1 MQLTEIVNWYGL
13 ALAVVLNKTASFY
26 GVMVCNSVAP
36 SAAESGCSNR
46 AMLTLDRMGRF
57 GSLFLLSFHLGVLE
71 KGFTQPKELMQ
82 QFWMIATAVL
92 AAAYLLLRVV
102 FSKREKKQ
110 IAILIVASSAA
121 VVILSGILQVNTL
134 LLTAG
139 IVYLIGEL
147 YIVKCKF

>member
-1 MQLTEIVNWYGL
+1 M
-13 ALAVVLNKTASFY
+13 
-26 GVMVCNSVAP
+26 
-36 SAAESGCSNR
+36 
-46 AMLTLDRMGRF
+46 
-57 GSLFLLSFHLGVLE
+57 LE

>member
-13 ALAVVLNKTASFY
+13 ALAVVLALPWFAFD
-26 GVMVCNSVAP
+26 MVLHLVLGFGIIEVYIM
-36 SAAESGCSNR
+36 AAHW
-46 AMLTLDRMGRF
+46 AF
-57 GSLFLLSFHLGVLE
+57 VI
-71 KGFTQPKELMQ
+71 P
-82 QFWMIATAVL
+82 V

>member
-13 ALAVVLNKTASFY
+13 ALAVVLALPHI
-26 GVMVCNSVAP
+26 VCRKNNPFS
-36 SAAESGCSNR
+36 ESGCSNR